1 PSAQEA
7 EKATPMV
14 RAAANPALEPLRRAD
29 PLARWAVTG
38 SGALAYDTSQ
48 YGVADGQR
56 AEALVLPLTLAILIV
71 AFGALA
77 AAGIPLALGLLATAA
92 TMGGVAIVGAFQ
104 PLSIAVQNVA
114 TMLGL
119 ALGIDY
125 ALLVVGRFREAL
137 ASGLGVE
144 DALAASMRTAGAAV
158 VCSGLTV
165 MIGLAGLAATPSLN
179 VRSIGLGGGLVVL
192 VGVGLAL
199 TLLPALLAVLG
210 PRVDAPAGLRRHL
223 AKLEAVNHWEAWSAW
238 VCRHP
243 LPLAA
248 AGLLILATMCAP
260 LAGLK
265 TDFAD
270 ADLLARH
277 DLEFQRGMDLLAGM
291 GRGNA
296 GAPVLV
302 LATAATPILD
312 PLTMPALQALE
323 RQLGQDPR
331 VQEVLGP
338 VPANLDGAKFAR
350 KWRALRALAPAKFGA
365 VLSADEKSALLTV
378 VPDGRLRFEEVQA
391 LARDLGKAAAPGLTV
406 EIGGQAALYNDVHY
420 ALMGSLPWLLA
431 FVLGATFVVLALAYR
446 SWLVPLKAIALNM
459 LSVAAGYGALV
470 VLFQWGWGGHFLG
483 LEHGTGA
490 LPPAILA
497 TIFGIV
503 FGLSMDY
510 EVFLLARIKEGFD
523 ATHDNARA
531 VREGLAATGG
541 VITSAALIMVT
552 VFGGFAGVHLIMVK
566 MLGVGLAIAVFVD
579 ATIVRVLLAPAI
591 MTLAGDWNWH
601 PGYKSGDDPA
611 KGTSA

>member
-1 PSAQEA
+1 
-7 EKATPMV
+7 
-14 RAAANPALEPLRRAD
+14 
-29 PLARWAVTG
+29 
-38 SGALAYDTSQ
+38 
-48 YGVADGQR
+48 
-56 AEALVLPLTLAILIV
+56 
-71 AFGALA
+71 
-77 AAGIPLALGLLATAA
+77 
-92 TMGGVAIVGAFQ
+92 
-104 PLSIAVQNVA
+104 
-114 TMLGL
+114 
-119 ALGIDY
+119 
-125 ALLVVGRFREAL
+125 
-137 ASGLGVE
+137 
-144 DALAASMRTAGAAV
+144 MRTAGAAV
-158 VCSGLTV
+158 ACSGLTV

-199 TLLPALLAVLG
+199 TLLPALLAILG
-210 PRVDAPAGLRRHL
+210 PRVDAPAALRKHL
-223 AKLEAVNHWEAWSAW
+223 ARLDADDRWDRWSTW

-248 AGLLILATMCAP
+248 AGLIVLGGMCAP

-277 DLEFQRGMDLLAGM
+277 DLEFQRGMDILAGM

-302 LATAATPILD
+302 LATAQGPILD
-312 PLTMPALQALE
+312 PPTMPALAALDK
-323 RQLGQDPR
+323 QLHADPR

-338 VPANLDGAKFAR
+338 LVVDPHKLSK
-350 KWRALRALAPAKFGA
+350 KWRALRALAPSKFGA
-365 VLSADEKSALLTV
+365 VLSTDEKSVLLTV
-378 VPDGRLRFEEVQA
+378 VPRGDLRFEQVQA
-391 LARDLGKAAAPGLTV
+391 LARDLGKVSAPGLAV

-431 FVLGATFVVLALAYR
+431 FVIGATFVVLALAYR

-470 VLFQWGWGGHFLG
+470 VLFQWGWGGSFLG

-541 VITSAALIMVT
+541 VITSAAFIMVT
-552 VFGGFAGVHLIMVK
+552 VFGAFAGVHLIMVK
-566 MLGVGLAIAVFVD
+566 MLGVGLAIAVLVD

-601 PGYKSGDDPA
+601 PGYKAVEHPA
-611 KGTSA
+611 KGPTP